1 MDVTVVLRE
10 LKEGDLPILFE
21 HQADPEA
28 ARMADF
34 PSRERDA
41 FMAHWA
47 KLMADEAVTKRVI
60 LFGGKVV
67 GNIASFDRDGQ
78 REVGYW
84 IDRGHWGDGIATG
97 ALAEFLKIET
107 GRPLHAC
114 VAKHNIASARV
125 LQKCG
130 FTVRGETGVFVAAAI
145 GCGRFAELG

>member
-1 MDVTVVLRE
+1 
-10 LKEGDLPILFE
+10 
-21 HQADPEA
+21 
-28 ARMADF
+28 MADF
-34 PSRERDA
+34 PSRDRDA

-60 LFGGKVV
+60 LFADQVV

-84 IDRGHWGDGIATG
+84 IDREHWGMGIATR
-97 ALAEFLKIET
+97 ALAEFLQIET
-107 GRPLHAC
+107 KRPLYAC

-130 FTVRGETGVFVAAAI
+130 FTICGDWRGAVGAASRMRACRPDLVTWSI
-145 GCGRFAELG
+145 ISSSGSPPCSGTASTAD